1 MSAQQNIKL
10 LRNRQKRRRRCPV
23 RDIMVDEYLFHCS
36 ELTRQNR
43 RSQQRLED
51 SKTNDVATLS
61 AQILQDG
68 QEHGIC
74 ILELEDGTNLII
86 WGNTRFKAI
95 QRLAAHGESFHEV
108 EKGEIWASYYLGDIH
123 EMRTDQAKE
132 NNIHKFAKP
141 ARIEDNVKSI
151 CDMISC
157 GDMNVNKYGKPYS
170 NLTDVEQRDVAVTK
184 MLDCHMPSTTAVWNR
199 VKKSSK
205 LSQSK
210 KRTWEKHEMAA
221 YFGNNNNYGINKNL
235 LVDFNES
242 CERILT
248 AGNGKRIGLY
258 MITNACNKGAT
269 LAQAQY
275 KKNVYKYVDEIVLL
289 VALNTTT
296 SNAMPSIRQQLIVA
310 VQQWN
315 ESSKVNTVDRILFV
329 PQTEDEQD
337 NQLISGD
344 FALDKVL

>member
-1 MSAQQNIKL
+1 
-10 LRNRQKRRRRCPV
+10 
-23 RDIMVDEYLFHCS
+23 MVDEFLFHYS
-36 ELTRQNR
+36 ELTRQNK

-51 SKTNDVATLS
+51 SKSNDVATLA

-74 ILELEDGTNLII
+74 ILEEDGTNLVI
-86 WGNTRFKAI
+86 WGNTRLKAI
-95 QRLAAHGESFHEV
+95 QRLASQGLSFHELG
-108 EKGEIWASYYLGDIH
+108 KGEIWASYYCGDIH

-157 GDMNVNKYGKPYS
+157 GDMNDNKYGKSYN
-170 NLTDVEQRDVAVTK
+170 NLTDVEQRVVAVSK
-184 MLDCHMPSTTAVWNR
+184 MADCHMPSTTAVWNR

-248 AGNGKRIGLY
+248 ADNGKRIGLY

-289 VALNTTT
+289 VALNPTT
-296 SNAMPSIRQQLIVA
+296 SNAMPSIREQLIVA

-315 ESSKVNTVDRILFV
+315 KSSKANTVDRMLFV

-337 NQLISGD
+337 NELISGD